1 MKARRKVTRR
11 GRGQR
16 GNAMLELALS
26 FLGFL
31 MLTLGTMEFAWGVYA
46 YNFCSYAAQDAARYA
61 SVNGSLANPAATQ
74 DSIAA
79 YVQNEAVALNTSNL
93 TTTASWANNSNVAGS
108 TVSVTVSYVIVPL
121 VGLALKQNLTVS
133 STADY
138 VITH

>member
-1 MKARRKVTRR
+1 MQARRKVTRH

-16 GNAMLELALS
+16 GNAILELALC

-46 YNFCSYAAQDAARYA
+46 YNFCAYAAQDAARYA
-61 SVNGSLANPAATQ
+61 SVNGSLASSPATQ
-74 DSIAA
+74 ASISS
-79 YVQNEAVALNTSNL
+79 YVQNEAVGLNTSNL
-93 TTTASWANNSNVAGS
+93 TTTASWKNNSNVAGS
-108 TVSVTVSYVIVPL
+108 TVTVTVQYVITPL
-121 VGLALKQNLTVS
+121 VGLAMKQNLTVS

>member
-1 MKARRKVTRR
+1 MRARRKVTRR

-16 GNAMLELALS
+16 GNAMLELALC
-26 FLGFL
+26 FMGFL

-46 YNFCSYAAQDAARYA
+46 YNFCAYAAQDAARYA
-61 SVNGSLANPAATQ
+61 SVNGSLSTSPATQ
-74 DSIAA
+74 ASISSF
-79 YVQNEAVALNTSNL
+79 VQNEAVGLNTSNL

-108 TVSVTVSYVIVPL
+108 TVTVTVNYVIVPL

-138 VITH
+138 VINH